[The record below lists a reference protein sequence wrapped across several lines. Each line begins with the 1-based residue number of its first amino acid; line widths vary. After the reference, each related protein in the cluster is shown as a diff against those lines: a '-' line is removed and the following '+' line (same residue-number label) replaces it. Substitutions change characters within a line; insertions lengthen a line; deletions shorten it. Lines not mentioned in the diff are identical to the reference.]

1 MGGVVGADDVLQI
14 RAAVGS
20 LTIAMIAIV
29 SLIMLKQK
37 RNALERRVAELSRLL
52 AERKITLELTEAAK
66 EFLGNEGF
74 DPVYGARPL
83 KRAIQR
89 RILDP
94 LSLELL
100 EGHFRDGD
108 TILAGLL
115 MCLGNFDFSKAD
127 APAEAVPATA

>member
-1 MGGVVGADDVLQI
+1 
-14 RAAVGS
+14 
-20 LTIAMIAIV
+20 LTRIV
-29 SLIMLKQK
+29 DIQ
-37 RNALERRVAELSRLL
+37 LERVRRRL

-74 DPVYGARPL
+74 DTVYCARPL

-108 TILAGLL
+108 TILADVQDGR
-115 MCLGNFDFSKAD
+115 MVFSKTA
-127 APAEAVPATA
+127 APAEAVPATV